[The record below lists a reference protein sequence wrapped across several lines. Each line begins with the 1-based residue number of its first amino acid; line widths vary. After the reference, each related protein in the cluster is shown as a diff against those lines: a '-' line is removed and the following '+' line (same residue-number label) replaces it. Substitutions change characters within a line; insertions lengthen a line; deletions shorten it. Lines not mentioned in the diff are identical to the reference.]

1 MTTPSSKRPWV
12 RRGIA
17 IVAIFVF
24 LNHVFG
30 TGSIGGLLEA
40 SWGQALTWAG
50 VLLGL
55 LASVV
60 LVEAFRR
67 ADWKSPRWFV
77 EVFAIIGA
85 YLLGE
90 DLVSNLLGPLV
101 DPLLDPVFDS
111 MPVWMVPVLLVVC
124 LAVGAL
130 GISRL
135 YKRYWG
141 DEAATEER

>member
-1 MTTPSSKRPWV
+1 M
-12 RRGIA
+12 A

-30 TGSIGGLLEA
+30 TGSIGGLIEA

-50 VLLGL
+50 ALVGL

-77 EVFAIIGA
+77 EVFAVIGA
-85 YLLGE
+85 YLVGE
-90 DLVSNLLGPLV
+90 DLVSNLLGPAV
-101 DPLLDPVFDS
+101 DPLLDPMMDAMPPWM
-111 MPVWMVPVLLVVC
+111 MPVLVVIF

-130 GISRL
+130 AISKMI
-135 YKRYWG
+135 KRYWG
-141 DEAATEER
+141 GEGATEEG